1 VGTTVADLWKAYTH
15 AKEGKAV
22 LVTMKYTWKAIA
34 ERFGKLEGERVHVD
48 DCRAHVKARRE
59 AGIADGTIHTELG
72 HLRMVLTWA
81 VKERLI
87 DHAPSIERPAKPEPA
102 DYYITRH
109 EAKKLWDSAKTPHIK
124 LAIRLLLATGAR
136 VAAALELTWDRVDMQ
151 RQIISLKN
159 PFDRVQR
166 KGRATVPI
174 NGQLLEELVEAKKAA
189 ITPFV
194 IEWAGEP
201 VKSIKKGLK
210 SAAKAAGL
218 PDVSPHVL
226 RHSAAVWMAEDGHRM
241 TEIAQFLG
249 HRDSRITERTYSRY
263 SPDHL
268 RRLATST
275 EF

>member
-1 VGTTVADLWKAYTH
+1 MGTKVADLWKAYTH

-22 LVTMKYTWKAIA
+22 LVTMKHTWKALA
-34 ERFGKLEGERVHVD
+34 ERFGHLEGERIHVD
-48 DCRAHVKARRE
+48 QCREHVRSRRE

-87 DHAPSIERPAKPEPA
+87 EHAPSIERPAKPEPA
-102 DYYITRH
+102 DYFITRH
-109 EAKKLWDSAKTPHIK
+109 EAKKLWDCAKTPHIK
-124 LAIRLLLATGAR
+124 LSIRLLLATGAR
-136 VAAALELTWDRVDMQ
+136 VTAALELTWDRVDMQ
-151 RQIISLKN
+151 RRIISLKN
-159 PFDRVQR
+159 PFDKAVR

-174 NGQLLEELVEAKKAA
+174 NDQLFDELVEAKKRS

-194 IEWAGEP
+194 IEWSGEP

-210 SAAKAAGL
+210 SAAVAAGL
-218 PDVSPHVL
+218 PEVTPHVL

-249 HRDSRITERTYSRY
+249 HRDSRITERVYSRY

-268 RRLATST
+268 KRLASST